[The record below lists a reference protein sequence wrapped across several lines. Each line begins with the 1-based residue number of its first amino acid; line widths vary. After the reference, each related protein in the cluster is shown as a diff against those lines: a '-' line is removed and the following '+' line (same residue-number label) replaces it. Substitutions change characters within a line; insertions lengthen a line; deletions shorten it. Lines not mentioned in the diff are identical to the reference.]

1 MPVYYD
7 KETAQFHLRGGGL
20 SYIIRI
26 LENGYI
32 GQVYCGAP
40 LRVDR
45 PYPLLDPVPFRG
57 FSNNDRN
64 AARFE
69 YPASGN
75 GDFRLPAFGV
85 RFADG
90 SPVVEPVYKGHRVF
104 PGKGEPPGLPALYT
118 EDAGEAETLEL
129 ELEDLP
135 SGLRIFLYYTIFAD
149 PGCLV
154 RRVRF
159 YNGGA
164 EPLTLESAMSAS
176 LDLPG
181 PDWNLIT
188 LTGAW
193 ARECRQTEG
202 PLRPGFQG
210 VESRRGISGH
220 QQNPFL
226 LLKRPGTGEFA
237 GDALAWSLVYS
248 GNFLASA
255 EVDPAGITRLRIGIN
270 PRDFSWELAPDAFFD
285 TPEAVLAYSSQGLN
299 RLSQDLHQLYR
310 TRLARGYWRDRD
322 RPVLL
327 NNWEGTYFT
336 FTDSTLLEMAAAAKD
351 LGIELFVLDDGW
363 FGERDA
369 DDSSLGDW
377 FPDTR
382 KLPGGV
388 AALAEKITAL
398 GLRFGLWIEPEM
410 ISRRSRLFAAHP
422 DWAVGVPHR
431 ERTELRRQYVL
442 DMSRPEIVDHLF
454 NILRDL
460 ISSAPISYIKWDMN
474 RSLTEPMSLALPP
487 RRQGEFFHRYCLGLY
502 DLYRR
507 LTAAFPQVLFE
518 SCAGGGGRFD
528 PGLLG
533 FAPQGWLSDDTD
545 ARERLFIQSGASLVY
560 PLSSMGAH
568 VSAVPN
574 HQTGRS
580 APLSFRAMTAFFGV
594 LGFELDPAK
603 LSAEERAEIA
613 GYTAFYR
620 ARRRLF
626 QRGRFFRLQSPA
638 SPDYA
643 AWMVL
648 APDGGEAVVGYY
660 TLLAQP
666 NPPPRRL
673 RLGGLEADARYE
685 LRVWEA
691 GGYSEAD
698 KRANEGIRGGDELM
712 YGGLLLGVDP
722 GEAPGRGDYFSQ
734 LFLLRKIGA

>member
-7 KETAQFHLRGGGL
+7 AETAQFHLRGGGL
-20 SYIIRI
+20 SYIIKI

-45 PYPLLDPVPFRG
+45 SYPLLDPVPFKG

-90 SPVVEPVYKGHRVF
+90 SPVVEPAYKSHRVF
-104 PGKGEPPGLPALYT
+104 SGKGEPAGLPALYT
-118 EDAGEAETLEL
+118 EDEGEAETLEL
-129 ELEDLP
+129 ELEDRP

-164 EPLTLESAMSAS
+164 EALTLESAMSAS
-176 LDLPG
+176 LDLPD
-181 PDWNLIT
+181 PDWNLVT

-210 VESRRGISGH
+210 IESRRGISGH

-226 LLKRPGTGEFA
+226 LLKRPGTGDFE
-237 GDALAWSLVYS
+237 GEALAWSLVYS

-285 TPEAVLAYSSQGLN
+285 TPEAVLAYSSAGIN

-327 NNWEGTYFT
+327 NNWEGTYFN
-336 FTDSTLLEMAAAAKD
+336 FTESKLLEMAAAAKD
-351 LGIELFVLDDGW
+351 MGIELFVLDDGW

-382 KLPGGV
+382 KLPGGIT
-388 AALAEKITAL
+388 ALAEKITAL
-398 GLRFGLWIEPEM
+398 GLSFGLWIEPEM
-410 ISRRSRLFAAHP
+410 ISPRSRLFAAHP
-422 DWAVGVPHR
+422 DWAVGVPGR

-454 NILRDL
+454 GVLRDL

-507 LTAAFPQVLFE
+507 LTAAFPRVLFE

-528 PGLLG
+528 PGILG

-545 ARERLFIQSGASLVY
+545 ARERLFIQSGASLAY

-568 VSAVPN
+568 VSAAPN

-580 APLSFRAMTAFFGV
+580 APLAFRAMTAFFGV

-620 ARRRLF
+620 ARRGLF

-638 SPDYA
+638 SNYA

-648 APDGGEAVVGYY
+648 APDGGEAVVAYY
-660 TLLAQP
+660 ALLSLP

-673 RLGGLEADARYE
+673 RLRGLETEARYE
-685 LRVWEA
+685 TRVWEA

-698 KRANEGIRGGDELM
+698 KGANEGIRGGDELM

-722 GEAPGRGDYFSQ
+722 GEAPRRGDYFSQ
-734 LFLLRKIGA
+734 LFLLRKIGD